1 MTYSFIVIMYCTRVS
16 TRVKW
21 KHNEN
26 LYNFVSKLQ
35 CKISLLSSAIII
47 IIIIPTLSFINE
59 MKFTKFFFFIHS
71 NKFEAEH
78 LNF

>member
-21 KHNEN
+21 EHNEN
-26 LYNFVSKLQ
+26 FKKIYLYNFVSKLQ

-47 IIIIPTLSFINE
+47 VIIPTLSFNE
-59 MKFTKFFFFIHS
+59 MKFTNFFFIH
-71 NKFEAEH
+71 
-78 LNF
+78 